1 MSHMSLTLIGL
12 FIAFLGFY
20 FLLSQLKK
28 HKKSFNYRVL
38 TALIGGLVFGSLIQ
52 LTLGNHSVVAGEFS
66 ELISIF
72 GSGYIKL
79 LQMIVIPLVFVAMTA
94 SIMNVEGNGS
104 LSKIAPKI
112 IGVLI
117 VTVAISAIV
126 GIASIYV
133 FNIDANSLVSVVGS
147 NSAIEA
153 RNNNLVSTQELM
165 TNNGLSELFLSI
177 IPSNIFEML
186 TGAEKTSTLST
197 VLFGMFLGFSV
208 LQVKKRKPEKVQGF
222 IDFINAAKEVVLSM
236 VREILKL
243 TPYGVFALMT
253 TFMMTN
259 DLFALAEMGR
269 FLLASYSAIIVMF
282 GIHLVL
288 VSLFGLSP
296 KTFAKK
302 TWPVLVFGFGSRSSM
317 AAIPLNVETQTQ
329 RLGVDEE
336 TANMSATFGTSIG
349 QNGCAGIYP
358 AMLAIMAAQVMGI
371 PVDFNFILQLVAVIA
386 IASFGIAGVG
396 GGATFAAVAVL
407 TIMGLDIT
415 IVAILVSI
423 EALIDMAR
431 TALNISGSMLSGVIT
446 AKRNGSL
453 NTTQYNAQ
461 STTPIQ
467 KESEVSA

>member
-1 MSHMSLTLIGL
+1 MSLTLLALSAI
-12 FIAFLGFY
+12 FLGFY
-20 FLLSQLKK
+20 VVLSRFKK
-28 HKKSFNYRVL
+28 QKKSFNFRVL
-38 TALIGGLVFGSLIQ
+38 SALVGGLLFGGIIQ
-52 LTLGNHSVVAGEFS
+52 VALGTDSAVGLQFS
-66 ELISIF
+66 DLISLF
-72 GSGYIKL
+72 GNGYVKL

-94 SIMNVEGNGS
+94 SIMNVEGTS
-104 LSKIAPKI
+104 ALSKIAPKV

-117 VTVAISAIV
+117 FTVTISAVI
-126 GIASIYV
+126 GIASIYL
-133 FNIDANSLVSVVGS
+133 FNIDANSLVHAMGT
-147 NSAIEA
+147 NTAIEA
-153 RNNNLVSTQELM
+153 RSDSLLSTQELM
-165 TNNGLSELFLSI
+165 SNNTFTSLVLSI
-177 IPSNIFEML
+177 IPANIFEML
-186 TGAEKTSTLST
+186 TGAERTSTLST
-197 VLFGMFLGFSV
+197 VLFGMFLGFSI
-208 LQVKKRKPEKVQGF
+208 LQVKKRKPEKVQSF
-222 IDFINAAKEVVLSM
+222 VDFINAAKEVVLSM

-253 TFMMTN
+253 KFMMNN
-259 DLFALAEMGR
+259 DLFALSEMGR
-269 FLLASYSAIIVMF
+269 FVIASYAAIAVMF
-282 GIHLVL
+282 VVHLVL
-288 VSLFGLSP
+288 VGLFGLSP

-371 PVDFNFILQLVAVIA
+371 PIDLSFVLQLIAVIT

-431 TALNISGSMLSGVIT
+431 TALNISGSMLSGVLT
-446 AKRNGSL
+446 AKTNGSL
-453 NTTQYNAQ
+453 NAEQYKTQAPSNTTN
-461 STTPIQ
+461 
-467 KESEVSA
+467 SEIPA

>member
-1 MSHMSLTLIGL
+1 MSLTLIGL

-28 HKKSFNYRVL
+28 NKKSFNYRVL

-66 ELISIF
+66 KLISIF

-222 IDFINAAKEVVLSM
+222 IDFINSAKEVVLSM

>member
-1 MSHMSLTLIGL
+1 MSVILITLIV
-12 FIAFLGFY
+12 AFLGFY
-20 FLLSQLKK
+20 AVLSRLKSR
-28 HKKSFNYRVL
+28 KKSFNYRVL
-38 TALIGGLVFGSLIQ
+38 SALVGGLLFGGAIQ
-52 LTLGNHSVVAGEFS
+52 VMLGTDGEISTQFS
-66 ELISIF
+66 DLISIF
-72 GSGYIKL
+72 GNGYIKL

-94 SIMNVEGNGS
+94 SIMNVEGNGA

-117 VTVAISAIV
+117 VTVAISAVV
-126 GIASIYV
+126 GIASIYL
-133 FNIDANSLVSVVGS
+133 FNIDANSLVNVMGT
-147 NSAIEA
+147 NNEIEA
-153 RNNNLVSTQELM
+153 RSDALLSTQELM
-165 TNNGLSELFLSI
+165 SNNNLTSLVLSI
-177 IPSNIFEML
+177 IPTNIFEML
-186 TGAEKTSTLST
+186 TGAERTSTLST
-197 VLFGMFLGFSV
+197 VLFGMFLGFSI
-208 LQVKKRKPEKVQGF
+208 LQVKKRKPEKVQSF
-222 IDFINAAKEVVLSM
+222 VDFINATKEVVLSM

-253 TFMMTN
+253 KFMMTN

-269 FLLASYSAIIVMF
+269 FLMASYAAIGVMF
-282 GIHLVL
+282 AIHLVL
-288 VSLFGLSP
+288 VALFGLSP
-296 KTFAKK
+296 KTFVKK

-317 AAIPLNVETQTQ
+317 AAIPLNVDTQTQ

-371 PVDFNFILQLVAVIA
+371 TVDLSFILQLVAVIA

-446 AKRNGSL
+446 AKRNDSL
-453 NTTQYNAQ
+453 DIEQYNAQ
-461 STTPIQ
+461 ETLSNQDNPNNEI
-467 KESEVSA
+467 VA

>member
-1 MSHMSLTLIGL
+1 MSVT
-12 FIAFLGFY
+12 FIALSGLFLGFY
-20 FLLSQLKK
+20 AVLSKLKSQ
-28 HKKSFNYRVL
+28 KKSFNFRVL
-38 TALIGGLVFGSLIQ
+38 SALVAGLLFGGSIQLIFGFGNEITASFSEFISVFGK
-52 LTLGNHSVVAGEFS
+52 
-66 ELISIF
+66 
-72 GSGYIKL
+72 GYIKL
-79 LQMIVIPLVFVAMTA
+79 LQMIVIPLVFIAMIA
-94 SIMNVEGNGS
+94 SIMNVDGNNA

-117 VTVAISAIV
+117 FTVSLSAIV
-126 GIASIYV
+126 GIACIYL
-133 FNIDANSLVSVVGS
+133 FGIDANALVSSVGT

-153 RNNNLVSTQELM
+153 KGNALISTQQLLSNDGI
-165 TNNGLSELFLSI
+165 TGLILSV
-177 IPSNIFEML
+177 IPSNIFDML
-186 TGAEKTSTLST
+186 TGAYRTSTLST
-197 VLFGMFLGFSV
+197 VLFGMFLGYCI
-208 LQVKKRKPEKVQGF
+208 LQVKKRKPEKVQTF
-222 IDFINAAKEVVLSM
+222 VDFINATKEVVLSM

-253 TFMMTN
+253 TFMMSN

-269 FLLASYSAIIVMF
+269 FLLASYV
-282 GIHLVL
+282 GIALIFLIHFTMVY
-288 VSLFGLSP
+288 LFGLSP
-296 KTFAKK
+296 LAFMKK
-302 TWPVLVFGFGSRSSM
+302 IWPVLVFGFGSRSSM
-317 AAIPLNVETQTQ
+317 AAIPLNIETQTQ

-336 TANMSATFGTSIG
+336 TANMSATFGASIG

-371 PVDFNFILQLVAVIA
+371 PIDFAFIAQLVVVIA

-446 AKRNGSL
+446 ARKNSTLDL
-453 NTTQYNAQ
+453 NRYLSDETQPPSNN
-461 STTPIQ
+461 
-467 KESEVSA
+467 KENQAIA

>member
-1 MSHMSLTLIGL
+1 MSFTLIGL

-52 LTLGNHSVVAGEFS
+52 LTLGNNHVIARHFA

-94 SIMNVEGNGS
+94 SIMNVEGNGA
-104 LSKIAPKI
+104 LSNIAPKV

-117 VTVAISAIV
+117 VTVAISAII

-133 FNIDANSLVSVVGS
+133 FNIDANSLVHVMGS
-147 NSAIEA
+147 NSAIEN
-153 RNNNLVSTQELM
+153 RSNNLVSTQELM
-165 TNNGLSELFLSI
+165 TNSGLSELILSI
-177 IPSNIFEML
+177 IPANIFEML
-186 TGAEKTSTLST
+186 TGAERTSTLST

-269 FLLASYSAIIVMF
+269 FLLASYTAIIVMF
-282 GIHLVL
+282 ALHLVL
-288 VSLFGLSP
+288 VSFFGLSP

-371 PVDFNFILQLVAVIA
+371 PVDFNFIVQLVVVIA

-461 STTPIQ
+461 STIPTQQ
-467 KESEVSA
+467 KSEISA

>member
-1 MSHMSLTLIGL
+1 MSIS
-12 FIAFLGFY
+12 FIALSALFFGFY
-20 FLLSQLKK
+20 ALLATFKK
-28 HKKSFNYRVL
+28 QKKTFNFRVL
-38 TALIGGLVFGSLIQ
+38 SALAAGLLFGGAIQ
-52 LTLGNHSVVAGEFS
+52 LIFGVGNTATAGFA
-66 ELISIF
+66 ELISLF
-72 GSGYIKL
+72 GKGYIKL
-79 LQMIVIPLVFVAMTA
+79 LQMIVIPLVFVAMIS
-94 SIMNVEGNGS
+94 SIMNVEGNGA

-117 VTVAISAIV
+117 VTVAISAAV
-126 GIASIYV
+126 GIASVYL
-133 FNIDANSLVSVVGS
+133 FGIDTNALVSAVGT
-147 NSAIEA
+147 NNAIEA
-153 RNNNLVSTQELM
+153 RGDSLLATQDAM
-165 TNNGLSELFLSI
+165 ANTGLAGLALSI
-177 IPSNIFEML
+177 IPTNIFEML
-186 TGAEKTSTLST
+186 TGSERTSTLST
-197 VLFGMFLGFSV
+197 VLFGMFLGYSV
-208 LQVKKRKPEKVQGF
+208 LQVKKRKPEKVENF
-222 IDFINAAKEVVLSM
+222 VSFINSAKEVVLSM

-253 TFMMTN
+253 SFMMTN

-269 FLLASYSAIIVMF
+269 FLLASYVAIGAMF
-282 GIHLVL
+282 VIHFILVA
-288 VSLFGLSP
+288 VFGLSP
-296 KTFAKK
+296 ITFMKK

-371 PVDFNFILQLVAVIA
+371 PVDISFILQLIVVIA

-415 IVAILVSI
+415 VVAILVSI

-431 TALNISGSMLSGVIT
+431 TALNISGSMLSGVLT
-446 AKRNGSL
+446 SKTNGSL
-453 NTTQYNAQ
+453 DIEQYAAD
-461 STTPIQ
+461 
-467 KESEVSA
+467 SATATSDEIAA

>member
-1 MSHMSLTLIGL
+1 MSFTLIGL

-20 FLLSQLKK
+20 FLLFQLKK

-52 LTLGNHSVVAGEFS
+52 LILGNGNSITGNFAEIISV
-66 ELISIF
+66 F

-94 SIMNVEGNGS
+94 SIMNVDGNGS
-104 LSKIAPKI
+104 LSKIAPKV

-117 VTVAISAIV
+117 VTVAISAII

-133 FNIDANSLVSVVGS
+133 FNIDANSLVHVMGS
-147 NSAIEA
+147 NSAIEN
-153 RNNNLVSTQELM
+153 RSNNLVSTQELM
-165 TNNGLSELFLSI
+165 TNSGLSELILSI
-177 IPSNIFEML
+177 IPANIFEML
-186 TGAEKTSTLST
+186 TGAERTSTLST

-269 FLLASYSAIIVMF
+269 FLLASYTAIIVMF
-282 GIHLVL
+282 ALHLVL
-288 VSLFGLSP
+288 VSFFGLSP

-371 PVDFNFILQLVAVIA
+371 PVDFNFIVQLVVVIA

-461 STTPIQ
+461 STISTQ
-467 KESEVSA
+467 QESEISA

>member
-1 MSHMSLTLIGL
+1 MSLTLIGL

-28 HKKSFNYRVL
+28 NKKSFNYRVL

-94 SIMNVEGNGS
+94 SSIMNVEGNGS

-222 IDFINAAKEVVLSM
+222 IDFINSAKEVVLSM

-282 GIHLVL
+282 GLHLVL

-396 GGATFAAVAVL
+396 GATFAAVAVL

-453 NTTQYNAQ
+453 NTTQYNAK